1 MNYIFISPNYPLTC
15 AFFCERLHQNGVNV
29 LGIGDAPYDGLSD
42 QLKGALTEYYEVS
55 SLEDYDQVYRAV
67 AFFTF
72 KYGRIDW
79 LESLNEY
86 WLPQDARLRT
96 DFNIAAGTRADGV
109 ARLVDKAQMK
119 QVFLDA
125 GIPTARQ
132 HVVTTCDAGRAF
144 AKEVGYPVIVK
155 PSVGVGANGAWKLKS
170 QAALDDFYADLPDE
184 PYVMEEFLSGD
195 ICTYD
200 AILDSN
206 CAPLFESMEV
216 YEPVLDAV
224 AEDKD
229 VFFYTRPEPDPRLRE
244 LGRRTAKAFGADR
257 RFVHFEFI
265 CLARDYKGIGKAGDY
280 AVMEVN
286 MRPAGGHDP
295 DMMNY
300 AQSVDV
306 YRIYADMVTADK
318 RLFPDSGERWFCA
331 YAARKDGRDYTRT
344 HAEIMERYGASL
356 VMQEEMPEI
365 DWPQMGRYLYMAR
378 FRAEEEMQEF
388 FAFVLGKNA

>member
-1 MNYIFISPNYPLTC
+1 MNYIFISPNYPLSCTD
-15 AFFCERLHQNGVNV
+15 FCERLHQSGVNV

-42 QLKGALTEYYEVS
+42 RLKGALTEYYEVS

-67 AFFTF
+67 AFFIF

-96 DFNIAAGTRADGV
+96 DFNIAVGTRADGV

-119 QVFLDA
+119 QMFLDA

-132 HVVTTCDAGRAF
+132 HVVTTRDAGRAF

-170 QAALDDFYADLPDE
+170 QAALDDFYADLPSE

-206 CAPLFESMEV
+206 CEPLFESMEV

-265 CLARDYKGIGKAGDY
+265 CLDRAHKGIGEAGDY

-318 RLFPDSGERWFCA
+318 RLFPVSDERWFCA
-331 YAARKDGRDYTRT
+331 YAARKDGHDYRRS
-344 HAEIMERYGASL
+344 HAEIMGRYGASL

-365 DWPQMGRYLYMAR
+365 DWPQMGRYLYMAK
-378 FRAEEEMQEF
+378 FRSEEEMQEF

>member
-1 MNYIFISPNYPLTC
+1 MNYIFISPNYPLSCTD
-15 AFFCERLHQNGVNV
+15 FCERLHQSGVNV

-42 QLKGALTEYYEVS
+42 RLKGALTEYYEVS

-67 AFFTF
+67 AFFIF

-96 DFNIAAGTRADGV
+96 DFNIAVGTRADGV
-109 ARLVDKAQMK
+109 ARLVDKARMK

-132 HVVTTCDAGRAF
+132 HVVTTRDAGRAF

-170 QAALDDFYADLPDE
+170 QAALDDFY
-184 PYVMEEFLSGD
+184 GD

-206 CAPLFESMEV
+206 CEPLFESMEV

-265 CLARDYKGIGKAGDY
+265 CLDRAHKGIGEAGDY

-318 RLFPDSGERWFCA
+318 RLFPVSDERWFCA
-331 YAARKDGRDYTRT
+331 YAARKDGHDYRRS
-344 HAEIMERYGASL
+344 HAEIMGRYGASL

-365 DWPQMGRYLYMAR
+365 DWPQMGRYLYMAK
-378 FRAEEEMQEF
+378 FRSEEEMQEF

>member
-15 AFFCERLHQNGVNV
+15 AYFCERLHQNGVNV

-42 QLKGALTEYYEVS
+42 RLKGALTEYYEVS
-55 SLEDYDQVYRAV
+55 SLQDYDQVYRAV

-72 KYGRIDW
+72 RYGRIDW

-96 DFNIAAGTRADGV
+96 DFNIAVGTRADGV

-132 HVVTTCDAGRAF
+132 HVVATRDAGRAF

-170 QAALDDFYADLPDE
+170 QAALDDFYADLPSE

-206 CAPLFESMEV
+206 CEPLFESMEV

-244 LGRRTAKAFGADR
+244 LGCRTAKAFGADR

-265 CLARDYKGIGKAGDY
+265 CLDRAHKGIGEAGDY

-318 RLFPDSGERWFCA
+318 RLFPVSDERWFCA
-331 YAARKDGRDYTRT
+331 YAARKDGHDYRRS
-344 HAEIMERYGASL
+344 HAEIMGRYGASL

-365 DWPQMGRYLYMAR
+365 DWPQMGRYLYMAK
-378 FRAEEEMQEF
+378 FRSEEEMQEF

>member
-1 MNYIFISPNYPLTC
+1 MNYIFISPNYPLSCTD
-15 AFFCERLHQNGVNV
+15 FCERLHQSGVNV

-42 QLKGALTEYYEVS
+42 RLKGALTEYYEVS

-96 DFNIAAGTRADGV
+96 DFNIAVGTRADGV
-109 ARLVDKAQMK
+109 ARLVDKARMK

-132 HVVTTCDAGRAF
+132 HVVTTRDAGRAF

-170 QAALDDFYADLPDE
+170 QAALDDFYADLPSE

-206 CAPLFESMEV
+206 CEPLFESMEV

-265 CLARDYKGIGKAGDY
+265 CLDRAHKGIGEAGDY

-318 RLFPDSGERWFCA
+318 RLFPVSDERWFCA
-331 YAARKDGRDYTRT
+331 YAARKDGHDYRRS
-344 HAEIMERYGASL
+344 HAEIMGRYGASL

-365 DWPQMGRYLYMAR
+365 DWPQMGRYLYMAK
-378 FRAEEEMQEF
+378 FRSEEEMQEF

>member
-1 MNYIFISPNYPLTC
+1 MNYIFISPNYPLSCTD
-15 AFFCERLHQNGVNV
+15 FCERLHQSGVNV

-42 QLKGALTEYYEVS
+42 RLKGALTEYYEVS

-67 AFFTF
+67 AFFIF

-96 DFNIAAGTRADGV
+96 DFNIAVGTRADGV
-109 ARLVDKAQMK
+109 ARLVDKARMK

-132 HVVTTCDAGRAF
+132 HVVTTRDAGRAF

-170 QAALDDFYADLPDE
+170 QAALDDFYADLPSE

-206 CAPLFESMEV
+206 CEPLFESMEV

-265 CLARDYKGIGKAGDY
+265 CLDRAHKGIGEAGDY

-318 RLFPDSGERWFCA
+318 RLFPVSDERWFCA
-331 YAARKDGRDYTRT
+331 YAARKDGHDYRRS
-344 HAEIMERYGASL
+344 HAEIMGRYGASL

-365 DWPQMGRYLYMAR
+365 DWPQMGRYLYMAK
-378 FRAEEEMQEF
+378 FRSEEEMQEF